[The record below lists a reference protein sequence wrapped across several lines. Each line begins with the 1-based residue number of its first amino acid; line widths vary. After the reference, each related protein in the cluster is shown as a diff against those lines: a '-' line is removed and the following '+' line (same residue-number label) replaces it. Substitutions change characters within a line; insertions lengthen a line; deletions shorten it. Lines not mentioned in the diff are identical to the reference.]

1 MGNDIEGRLSK
12 LGLPMLLSMLEMER
26 RSGVVWCENDDE
38 RLSKI
43 TISEGRVVDVWSPDE
58 HLRDAR
64 EVVCELLAWDHGEFS
79 FHQQEV
85 STEDRIG
92 MSTTHLLLEAAQLRD
107 ERDREDA

>member
-38 RLSKI
+38 RLCKL
-43 TISEGRVVDVWSPDE
+43 TICEGRVVDVWTPDE
-58 HLRDAR
+58 HRREAR
-64 EVVCELLAWDHGEFS
+64 EVVCELLVWVHGDFS
-79 FHQQEV
+79 FQQQDI
-85 STEDRIG
+85 TTKDRIG

-107 ERDREDA
+107 VRDRDG